1 MLVIQLKI
9 HLLTCKF
16 AFHKADLTF
25 KISKLTDI
33 MGHVLP
39 YVLGNKFL
47 LFSVSKGVLEA
58 LWPTGTQSSSV
69 SVKSDTSS

>member
-9 HLLTCKF
+9 HLLACKF

-39 YVLGNKFL
+39 CVLGNKFYTV
-47 LFSVSKGVLEA
+47 FSIQRRIGSTVADWGPEQLSEC
-58 LWPTGTQSSSV
+58 
-69 SVKSDTSS
+69 